1 MECCPNCRARLVPE
15 QEECQ
20 RCGMA
25 LARLWGML
33 AEASQLDKAA
43 ARALMNGNLWEAQ
56 QLLVRRLH
64 LKQNSLLQKFLVF
77 VRTA

>member
-1 MECCPNCRARLVPE
+1 MERCPNCRARLVPE

-25 LARLWGML
+25 LTRLWGLL

-43 ARALMNGNLWEAQ
+43 ARALMDGNLLEAQ
-56 QLLVRRLH
+56 HLLARRFH
-64 LKQNSLLQKFLVF
+64 LKQDSLLQQLLVF